1 MLHICASDNMLTCMR
16 TTVEISDHIFRQA
29 KKTAA
34 DRGVPL
40 RQVIEEALRQYLGSG
55 RQPAGYRLRWRTE
68 SGRLQPGVRLDD
80 RDALFDLMDGR
91 R

>member
-1 MLHICASDNMLTCMR
+1 MR
-16 TTVEISDHIFRQA
+16 TTVDISDEIFRQA

-40 RQVIEEALRQYLGSG
+40 RQVIEAALRHYLGSG
-55 RQPAGYRLRWRTE
+55 RQGGGYKLRWRTE

-91 R
+91 